1 MSGANMI
8 RDNIDFGLYME
19 STEAAHKIIPAS
31 AYAEEV
37 ADYLLNG
44 EQMHGA
50 MLPWKR
56 TRDKIRFRPGEVTL
70 WSGMN
75 GHGKSLALGQAMV
88 GFVCQREP
96 VCIASFEMRPVVTL
110 ARMMRQTAGCRH
122 PDREMV
128 LGVHEVWSDWLWL
141 YDQQGQ
147 VHADKILAVM
157 RYAAQEL
164 KVKHFVVDSLMKCG
178 ISEDDYTAQKLF
190 LDAICTIGRDTGMH
204 IHLVAH
210 SRKAKD
216 ETLFFGKMDVKGSGA
231 ITDQVDNV
239 IVVWRNKAKEAAR
252 QAGEPLDPNTPDA
265 LLIIDKQRNGEFEG
279 KLGLFFDQESMQ
291 YMEHGDFQPVDMLRP
306 SFWQVF

>member
-44 EQMHGA
+44 EQLHGA

-56 TRDKIRFRPGEVTL
+56 TRDKIRFRPGEVTM

-216 ETLFFGKMDVKGSGA
+216 ETLPPGKMDVKGSGA

-252 QAGEPLDPNTPDA
+252 QAGEHLDPNTPDA
-265 LLIIDKQRNGEFEG
+265 LLHR
-279 KLGLFFDQESMQ
+279 
-291 YMEHGDFQPVDMLRP
+291 
-306 SFWQVF
+306 SF

>member
-1 MSGANMI
+1 MSANFI
-8 RDNIDFGLYME
+8 RDDIDFQLYMQ
-19 STEAAHKIIPAS
+19 STDAGHRIIPAC
-31 AYAEEV
+31 AYAAEV
-37 ADYLLNG
+37 ADYLEHG
-44 EQMHGA
+44 EQLRGA
-50 MLPWKR
+50 MLPWKK
-56 TRDKIRFRPGEVTL
+56 TRDKIRFRAGEVTL

-75 GHGKSLALGQAMV
+75 GHGKSMALGQAMV

-110 ARMMRQTAGCRH
+110 ARMMRQTAGCRQ

-128 LGVHEVWSDWLWL
+128 LGVHEAWADWLWL

-147 VHADKILAVM
+147 VHAEKIIAVM

-178 ISEDDYTAQKLF
+178 IAEDDFTAQKLF
-190 LDAICTIGRDTGMH
+190 VDAITTIARDSGMH

-216 ETLFFGKMDVKGSGA
+216 ETQPPGKMDVKGSGS

-239 IVVWRNKAKEAAR
+239 VVVWRNKAKEQAV
-252 QAGEPLDPNTPDA
+252 QAGGSYQPTDPDA

-279 KLGLFFDQESMQ
+279 KVGLWFDRDSMQ
-291 YMEHGDFQPVDMLRP
+291 YLETSHQQPVDMLRAE
-306 SFWQVF
+306 FWI

>member
-1 MSGANMI
+1 
-8 RDNIDFGLYME
+8 
-19 STEAAHKIIPAS
+19 
-31 AYAEEV
+31 
-37 ADYLLNG
+37 
-44 EQMHGA
+44 

-216 ETLFFGKMDVKGSGA
+216 ETLPPGKMDVKGSGA

>member
-1 MSGANMI
+1 MNGANII
-8 RDNIDFGLYME
+8 RDDIDFGLYMQA
-19 STEAAHKIIPAS
+19 TDAGHRIIPAS
-31 AYAEEV
+31 AYADEV
-37 ADYLLNG
+37 ADYLENG
-44 EQMHGA
+44 EQLRGA
-50 MLPWKR
+50 KLPWRK
-56 TRDKIRFRPGEVTL
+56 TRDLIRFREGEVTL

-96 VCIASFEMRPVVTL
+96 VCIASFEMKPVVTL
-110 ARMMRQTAGCRH
+110 ARMMRQTAGCRQ

-128 LGVHEVWSDWLWL
+128 LGVHEVWADWLWL

-157 RYAAQEL
+157 RYAADQL
-164 KVKHFVVDSLMKCG
+164 KVRHFVVDSLMKCG
-178 ISEDDYTAQKLF
+178 IAEDDFTAQKLF
-190 LDAICTIGRDTGMH
+190 LDAITTIARDTGMH

-216 ETLFFGKMDVKGSGA
+216 ETLPPGKMDVKGSGS

-239 IVVWRNKAKEAAR
+239 VVVWRNKSKEQAL
-252 QAGEPLDPNTPDA
+252 QAGGSYQPTEPDA

-279 KLGLFFDQESMQ
+279 KVGLFFDRGSMQ
-291 YMEHGDFQPVDMLRP
+291 YLEHATQTPVDMLRAG
-306 SFWQVF
+306 FWE

>member
-1 MSGANMI
+1 MIGANII
-8 RDNIDFGLYME
+8 RDDIDFSLYMQ
-19 STEAAHKIIPAS
+19 TTDAGHRVIPAS

-37 ADYLLNG
+37 ADYLEHG
-44 EQMHGA
+44 EQLRGA
-50 MLPWKR
+50 KLPWKK
-56 TRDKIRFRPGEVTL
+56 TRDLIRFREGEVTL

-96 VCIASFEMRPVVTL
+96 VCIASFEMKPVVTL
-110 ARMMRQTAGCRH
+110 ARMMRQTAGCRQ
-122 PDREMV
+122 PERELV
-128 LGVHEVWSDWLWL
+128 LGAHELWSEWLWI

-157 RYAAQEL
+157 RYAAEKL
-164 KVKHFVVDSLMKCG
+164 KVRHFVVDSLMKCG
-178 ISEDDYTAQKLF
+178 IAEDDFTAQKLF
-190 LDAICTIGRDTGMH
+190 LDAITTIGRDTGMH

-216 ETLFFGKMDVKGSGA
+216 ETLPPGKMDVKGSGS

-239 IVVWRNKAKEAAR
+239 VVVWRNKAKEQAL
-252 QAGEPLDPNTPDA
+252 QAGGSHQPTEPDA

-279 KLGLFFDQESMQ
+279 KVGLFFDKGSMQ
-291 YMEHGDFQPVDMLRP
+291 YLEHANQQPVDMLRAG
-306 SFWQVF
+306 FWE

>member
-1 MSGANMI
+1 MSANFI
-8 RDNIDFGLYME
+8 RDDIDFQLYMQ
-19 STEAAHKIIPAS
+19 STDAGHRIIPAC
-31 AYAEEV
+31 AYAAEV
-37 ADYLLNG
+37 ADYLEHG
-44 EQMHGA
+44 EQLRGA
-50 MLPWKR
+50 MLPWKK
-56 TRDKIRFRPGEVTL
+56 TRDKIRFRAGEVTL

-75 GHGKSLALGQAMV
+75 GHGKSMALGQAMV

-110 ARMMRQTAGCRH
+110 ARMMRQTAGCRQ

-128 LGVHEVWSDWLWL
+128 LGVHEAWADWLWL

-147 VHADKILAVM
+147 VHAEKIIAVM

-178 ISEDDYTAQKLF
+178 IAEDDFTAQKLF
-190 LDAICTIGRDTGMH
+190 VDAITTIARDSGMH

-216 ETLFFGKMDVKGSGA
+216 ETQPPGKMDVKGSGS

-239 IVVWRNKAKEAAR
+239 VVVWRNKAKEQAV
-252 QAGEPLDPNTPDA
+252 QAGGSYQPTDPDA

-279 KLGLFFDQESMQ
+279 KVGLWFDRDSMQ
-291 YMEHGDFQPVDMLRP
+291 YLETSHQQPVDMLRAE
-306 SFWQVF
+306 FWG

>member
-1 MSGANMI
+1 MAANTI

-31 AYAEEV
+31 AYTEEV
-37 ADYLLNG
+37 TDYLQNG

-56 TRDKIRFRPGEVTL
+56 TRDKIRFRSGEVTL

-216 ETLFFGKMDVKGSGA
+216 ETLPPGKMDVKGSGA